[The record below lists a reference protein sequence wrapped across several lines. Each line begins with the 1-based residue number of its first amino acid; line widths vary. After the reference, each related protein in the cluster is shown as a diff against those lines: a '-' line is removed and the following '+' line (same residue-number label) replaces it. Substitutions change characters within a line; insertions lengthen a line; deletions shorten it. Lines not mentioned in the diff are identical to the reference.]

1 MAAKFVLKKA
11 VNGEFH
17 FNLLATNGEII
28 LTSETYK
35 AKPGA
40 LNGIESVRTNAPDDK
55 RYQRKESGD
64 QFYFVLKAANHQV
77 IGRSERYTTA
87 KSMEK
92 GIASVM
98 KNAPGAKVDDQ
109 TA

>member
-11 VNGEFH
+11 RNEETYFNLVAANGEV
-17 FNLLATNGEII
+17 I

-35 AKPGA
+35 AKSSA
-40 LNGIESVRTNAPDDK
+40 LNGIESVRKNAPDDG
-55 RYQRKESGD
+55 RYQRKESGE
-64 QFYFVLKAANHQV
+64 QFFFVLKAANHQV

-87 KSMEK
+87 KAMEK
-92 GIASVM
+92 GIASVQ
-98 KNAPGAKVDDQ
+98 KSAPGAKVDDQ